1 MLRWFLRGV
10 LPYSLAFFLAIP
22 VATLGARQKSQSLT
36 FESVNDSHW
45 EAQVKPSASLL
56 VKLQV
61 LLDRA
66 HASPGVIDG
75 KLGENTRRAI
85 AAFSEMKGLE
95 RTEQANEPLWRISSK
110 AIQKQLSSPTRSVK
124 RIRRGPSPRASP
136 TTSEERRRWSGLAIQ
151 ALRSFW
157 LRNST

>member
-56 VKLQV
+56 VNCKSCLIG
-61 LLDRA
+61 RM
-66 HASPGVIDG
+66 
-75 KLGENTRRAI
+75 R
-85 AAFSEMKGLE
+85 
-95 RTEQANEPLWRISSK
+95 
-110 AIQKQLSSPTRSVK
+110 
-124 RIRRGPSPRASP
+124 PRA
-136 TTSEERRRWSGLAIQ
+136 
-151 ALRSFW
+151 
-157 LRNST
+157 